1 MMIKERWRG
10 ALFIGLLWAV
20 VIALMYY
27 FIELDP
33 KISWLYFLFAPL
45 LLMALGLVVYLGGA
59 MLLIGYNSMSKE
71 ERTKY
76 NENKIT
82 SFMGVSLVL
91 LSFIIFPALMYIEFL
106 AVFVAALILVLL
118 YVSISKRFRVDAM

>member
-1 MMIKERWRG
+1 MMIKERWVG
-10 ALFIGLLWAV
+10 ALVIGLLWGV
-20 VIALMYY
+20 VIALMFY

-118 YVSISKRFRVDAM
+118 YVSISKRFRVDAL

>member
-10 ALFIGLLWAV
+10 ALVIGLLWAV
-20 VIALMYY
+20 VMALMFY